1 MTALSLLP
9 HSLESL
15 MAKLAELQLEGESG
29 LDFQAAA
36 RSRDLTTDWEVWT
49 PDGTGACIGSG
60 STREEAIEDA
70 IKNLMATVVKL
81 HKA

>member
-1 MTALSLLP
+1 MTALALLP

-15 MAKLAELQLEGESG
+15 TAKFAELQLDGEPGVDLQIAS
-29 LDFQAAA
+29 

-49 PDGTGACIGSG
+49 PDGSGACIGWG